1 MTFLTLHNPT
11 TDKAFEMSSSSD
23 RDNLAKRRRI
33 HKEESPTP
41 PVSHFSERS
50 GPNDNLTAGTSHE
63 EGGCDDTKSERE
75 DTGYDE
81 SSEPFP
87 DCPAFDPA
95 VQRVN
100 GRVEEVTKKLSS
112 ILEQYSSINRHT
124 PTHLTLQRI
133 DAGSASLHFLPQS
146 ILLIPSER
154 LFLQFTPND
163 AQGPLVSLDRGFVG
177 MIIAD
182 TLAFAH

>member
-1 MTFLTLHNPT
+1 
-11 TDKAFEMSSSSD
+11 MSSSSD

-112 ILEQYSSINRHT
+112 ILEQYSITTATWR
-124 PTHLTLQRI
+124 
-133 DAGSASLHFLPQS
+133 
-146 ILLIPSER
+146 
-154 LFLQFTPND
+154 
-163 AQGPLVSLDRGFVG
+163 
-177 MIIAD
+177 
-182 TLAFAH
+182 

>member
-1 MTFLTLHNPT
+1 
-11 TDKAFEMSSSSD
+11 MSSSSD

-124 PTHLTLQRI
+124 KDMKSRYDKTMELKAQRTRVALLGATGAGNI
-133 DAGSASLHFLPQS
+133 DPYSLKCEQY
-146 ILLIPSER
+146 
-154 LFLQFTPND
+154 
-163 AQGPLVSLDRGFVG
+163 ADR
-177 MIIAD
+177 
-182 TLAFAH
+182 